1 MITPTHGQH
10 ACLAALWN
18 RKKVDTMAAL
28 AVVIATPFAEAAD
41 ANQPMFLKVLQ
52 PLSVQTQHS
61 NLQVLR
67 LYQNGDS

>member
-1 MITPTHGQH
+1 
-10 ACLAALWN
+10 
-18 RKKVDTMAAL
+18 MAAL

>member
-1 MITPTHGQH
+1 
-10 ACLAALWN
+10 
-18 RKKVDTMAAL
+18 MAAL

-52 PLSVQTQHS
+52 PLSEQTQHS

-67 LYQNGDS
+67 LLSKWWLVSMQTAGCQKG